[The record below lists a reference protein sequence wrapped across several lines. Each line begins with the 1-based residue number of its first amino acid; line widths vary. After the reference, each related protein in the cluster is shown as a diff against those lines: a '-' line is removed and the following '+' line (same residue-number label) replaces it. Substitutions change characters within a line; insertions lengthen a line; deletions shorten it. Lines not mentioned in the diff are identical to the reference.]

1 MFLTFDVVGIDETC
15 RVRSVLRVSDQEA
28 GRFPDVCVLSG
39 VPTDRAVRLVATRWR
54 GPAWMLGMPGLR
66 VAGRLAAWSP
76 ALPVALP
83 VTAAVWGIW
92 QRRNIAATSAMVF
105 GLALIG
111 AGIIGSASAV
121 ALLGAFVVP
130 VGYVYR
136 TRAHRN
142 FWVTCR
148 LGDAGTTIIV
158 EPTHAAFDA
167 QARRLF
173 VSSI

>member
-1 MFLTFDVVGIDETC
+1 
-15 RVRSVLRVSDQEA
+15 
-28 GRFPDVCVLSG
+28 
-39 VPTDRAVRLVATRWR
+39 
-54 GPAWMLGMPGLR
+54 MLGLPAFGLLVGLLPGHR
-66 VAGRLAAWSP
+66 RCRLALP
-76 ALPVALP
+76 A
-83 VTAAVWGIW
+83 TAAVWGIW

-105 GLALIG
+105 GLVLIG

-121 ALLGAFVVP
+121 ASLGAFIAP

-148 LGDAGTTIIV
+148 LGDAGSTIIV